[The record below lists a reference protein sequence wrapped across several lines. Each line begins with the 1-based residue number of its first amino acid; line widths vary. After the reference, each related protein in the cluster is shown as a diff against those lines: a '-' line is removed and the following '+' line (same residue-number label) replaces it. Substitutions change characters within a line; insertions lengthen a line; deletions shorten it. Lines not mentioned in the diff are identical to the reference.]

1 MEFAKLWSLAW
12 ANIKPGKEDD
22 ETSEK
27 VIAVQRD
34 EVDLFASD
42 VRTALRGVK
51 ILLV

>member
-22 ETSEK
+22 ETFEK

-34 EVDLFASD
+34 EVDLFAA
-42 VRTALRGVK
+42 RHREA
-51 ILLV
+51 